1 VPRGYRRDV
10 TNFDDDTVHD
20 RIDTAGVRADAYIDR
35 SPLRDAQKDSLHK
48 ASSAAASA
56 AHDATDSAVS
66 AFGAARDSANRV
78 VGRVSDEYEKR
89 PLSVLA
95 VGIGLLA
102 LVGVIAYATRSR
114 N

>member
-1 VPRGYRRDV
+1 MSS
-10 TNFDDDTVHD
+10 FDDETIHTG
-20 RIDTAGVRADAYIDR
+20 IDSAGARADGYIDR
-35 SPLRDAQKDSLHK
+35 SPLQDAQKDSLHK

-66 AFGAARDSANRV
+66 ALGAARDSAGRV
-78 VGRVSDEYEKR
+78 IGRVSDEYEKR

-95 VGIGLLA
+95 IGIGLLA

-114 N
+114 D

>member
-1 VPRGYRRDV
+1 M
-10 TNFDDDTVHD
+10 TNYEDDNIHDGIDTV
-20 RIDTAGVRADAYIDR
+20 GSRANAYIDR
-35 SPLRDAQKDSLHK
+35 SPLRDAQKDSLHR

-56 AHDATDSAVS
+56 AHGATDSAVS
-66 AFGAARDSANRV
+66 ALGAARDSASRV

-102 LVGVIAYATRSR
+102 LVGVIAWATRNR
-114 N
+114 D

>member
-1 VPRGYRRDV
+1 M
-10 TNFDDDTVHD
+10 TNFDDDNIHD
-20 RIDTAGVRADAYIDR
+20 GIDTAGARANTYIDR

-66 AFGAARDSANRV
+66 ALGVARDSASRV
-78 VGRVSDEYEKR
+78 IGRVSDEYEKR

-95 VGIGLLA
+95 VGVGLLA
-102 LVGVIAYATRSR
+102 LVRLIAWATRGR
-114 N
+114 D